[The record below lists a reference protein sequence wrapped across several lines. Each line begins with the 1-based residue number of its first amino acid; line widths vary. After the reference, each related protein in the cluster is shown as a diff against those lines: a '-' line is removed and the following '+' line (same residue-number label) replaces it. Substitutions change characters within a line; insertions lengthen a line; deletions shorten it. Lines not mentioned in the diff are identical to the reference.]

1 MSDNSGV
8 SILAARHNRLRIA
21 LHASLALT
29 IATFLFEVAELA
41 GIYTVSAD
49 PEVDLTMLD
58 WLYLL
63 IAAALVV
70 VAITTIVLWC
80 MWIHRAARNINE
92 SQTTAFSFSPA
103 WAVGWYFIPFANLIT
118 PFGVMREIWNAS
130 VGDMDHLDMPQPL
143 VTLWWLSWISSS
155 ILSNISLRIS
165 LNSETAVGLYWSTAL
180 GAVSSILSFI
190 AIPAAIKMLDAI
202 TSGQQQRY

>member
-1 MSDNSGV
+1 MSDALGST
-8 SILAARHNRLRIA
+8 ILAVRHNRLRTA
-21 LHASLALT
+21 LIVSLGLT
-29 IATFLFEVAELA
+29 IITFLFEVAELA
-41 GIYTVSAD
+41 SSYSLNTD
-49 PEVDLTMLD
+49 PEVDLTILD
-58 WLYLL
+58 WLNLL
-63 IAAALVV
+63 IAVALIV

-80 MWIHRAARNINE
+80 MWVHRAARNISE
-92 SQTTAFSFSPA
+92 SQATAFSFSPA
-103 WAVGWYFIPFANLIT
+103 WSVGWYFIPFANLIT

-130 VGDMDHLDMPQPL
+130 VGDMAHLDTPQPL

-165 LNSETAVGLYWSTAL
+165 LNAETAEGLYWSTAV

-202 TSGQQQRY
+202 TRGQQQRY